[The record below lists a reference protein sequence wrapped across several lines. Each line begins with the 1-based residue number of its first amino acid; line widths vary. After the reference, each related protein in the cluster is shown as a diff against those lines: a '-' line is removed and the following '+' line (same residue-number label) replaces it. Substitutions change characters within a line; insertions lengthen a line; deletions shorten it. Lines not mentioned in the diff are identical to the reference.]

1 MLRSSYNQLKLHTFE
16 RSFNLTQLTCPLD
29 NTALEDSKTSGE
41 ESSQC
46 PKCAGVWLTTAAIES
61 LEDNAASDDMVK
73 GQRQYGKHEVDHGCP
88 HCGAAMVRFRY
99 RGYNLEIEACPSNT
113 GFWLDKREDRE
124 IRDIMKQRNSNLGR
138 AASAEK
144 SWHKARR
151 GEKLGIFK
159 RVKQLLG
166 FH

>member
-29 NTALEDSKTSGE
+29 KTALEDSKTSGE

-99 RGYNLEIEACPSNT
+99 RGYNLEIEACPSNA

>member
-1 MLRSSYNQLKLHTFE
+1 MLRSSYNQVKLHTFE
-16 RSFNLTQLTCPLD
+16 RSFNLTQLTCPVD
-29 NTALEDSKTSGE
+29 KTALEDSKTSGE

-46 PKCAGVWLTTAAIES
+46 PECAGVWLTTAAIES

-88 HCGAAMVRFRY
+88 HCGEAMVRFRY
-99 RGYNLEIEACPSNT
+99 RGYNLEIEACPSDA
-113 GFWLDKREDRE
+113 GFWLDKSEDRE

-144 SWHKARR
+144 SWHKTRR